1 MTPGTSGYQAYR
13 RTQIETAP
21 PGAADS
27 DALRRGDPVARNAR
41 RALEAGDKQKAH
53 TELTRAQDV
62 VSELIGSLDMEAGGE
77 LAANLY
83 QLYRYMYQRLVQAN
97 IRKSVEPIDEVVQL
111 MGELRDGW
119 YEGVIRG
126 RPRQLKT
133 GGREDEEPRLR
144 FPNGVAGSPG
154 PADHPLRKAWRST
167 GKPSG

>member
-1 MTPGTSGYQAYR
+1 MGIGRGDGPMSFRMTPGTNGYQAYR

-21 PGAADS
+21 PEQLILMLYDGAI
-27 DALRRGDPVARNAR
+27 RFARNAR

-77 LAANLY
+77 LAANLC

-119 YEGVIRG
+119 YEGVIQGKAQATQDRG
-126 RPRQLKT
+126 P
-133 GGREDEEPRLR
+133 GG
-144 FPNGVAGSPG
+144 
-154 PADHPLRKAWRST
+154 
-167 GKPSG
+167 